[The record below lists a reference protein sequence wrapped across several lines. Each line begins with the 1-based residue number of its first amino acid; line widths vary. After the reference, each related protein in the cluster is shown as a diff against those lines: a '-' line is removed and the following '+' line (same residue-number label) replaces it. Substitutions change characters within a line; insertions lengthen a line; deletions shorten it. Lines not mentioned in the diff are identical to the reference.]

1 MKSEGLFVISEKEFM
16 DHIYSRKFLMILS
29 IILVVAVIG
38 MVTGSAEYNEQIEEY
53 NENQEVAE
61 DTAGFSGF
69 MGFKPSVMT
78 IFSSVGELLVSLGA
92 ILGIAIGFDLIT
104 REKESKSLKILLSH
118 PIYRDEVING
128 KAIGGILALLLA
140 LVLTGLISTAILL
153 IFGII
158 PSGDEIFPIMFF
170 GIAAFMMIFSYFAI
184 ALFMSTVSEDSGNS
198 LIYTLIVFIS
208 LSILLPVFVADTTVD
223 IIVGDAPEYPEG
235 LMEDLQGSMRR
246 GGPDG
251 GGTSALEENEE
262 WIQYRTDMQDYWNKR
277 QSISDFITLLS
288 PSSNFEHIIDS
299 LSNSRSDPM
308 GGGPRGSFSYA
319 DTSDDADEP
328 MEVLGNL
335 LKNIIALMAVPAI
348 FFGLAYVRFMR
359 LDVR

>member
-1 MKSEGLFVISEKEFM
+1 MRSEGLLVISEKEFM
-16 DHIYSRKFLMILS
+16 DHINSRKFLMILS

-38 MVTGSAEYNEQIEEY
+38 MITGSAEYNEQIEEY
-53 NENQEVAE
+53 NENQAVAE
-61 DTAGFSGF
+61 DMAGFTGF

-78 IFSSVGELLVSLGA
+78 IFSGVGELLVSLGA

-140 LVLTGLISTAILL
+140 LVLTALISVAILL

-158 PSGDEIFPIMFF
+158 PAGDEIFPIVLF
-170 GIAAFMMIFSYFAI
+170 GIAAFLMIFSYFAI
-184 ALFMSTVSEDSGNS
+184 ALFMSTISEDSGTA
-198 LIYTLIVFIS
+198 LIYTLIVFIF
-208 LSILLPVFVADTTVD
+208 LSILLPVFVTDTTID
-223 IIVGDAPEYPEG
+223 IIVGDAPEYPEE
-235 LMEDLQGSMRR
+235 LMEELRSMRG

-251 GGTSALEENEE
+251 GDRSSLEENEE
-262 WIQYRTDMQDYWNKR
+262 WLQYRTEMQDYWNKR
-277 QSISDFITLLS
+277 QSISDIITLLS
-288 PSSNFEHIIDS
+288 PTSNFEYITDS
-299 LSNSRSDPM
+299 LSGSGMDTMRS
-308 GGGPRGSFSYA
+308 GPPGSFSYA
-319 DTSDDADEP
+319 DTGEETTGVMDIMGS
-328 MEVLGNL
+328 LF
-335 LKNIIALMAVPAI
+335 KNIIALMAVPAI